1 MDRKDEIAQAL
12 LPHKRETLPQVTTQ
26 TVQQLQAKPFWKK
39 IGKHVRK
46 QKSYKTRRSRDA
58 ENWEAVNAYIS
69 RLAALT
75 GYRYNTS
82 WDWIHHYIFP
92 WFGITAI
99 RYNDQIFFYSK
110 DRRQYIFTNKDIEEI
125 FAQITKVID
134 KDSAQDKNND
144 LYHMFCL
151 EEDVEQQFFNRIRCF
166 LFSSYSIFQKL
177 KTYDGEIE
185 LFFLHDG
192 VHWNSAG
199 LTSLI
204 CTAYYELQHPEF
216 EKELKEKLRYSDNKI
231 DVLQSFFGLALYKK
245 EDGAPFSEQEV
256 NEILYPTT
264 LETCLKYTK
273 NSFTNEEIAR
283 LRWSVETF
291 KQLVPKDKYEM
302 VIRNLVKFF
311 SRYQNVSLLSF
322 FPPSKKEFLALF
334 YCYSQVPPQASKI
347 RIPEDLP
354 RLSPM
359 TIQLRQIMAQYALRT
374 SQEYWEMIAQG
385 YSDDELKS
393 GLYEQLC
400 IPLRSNLLN
409 RPYDWQNVSEDY
421 VTLRSIV
428 GEICHD
434 DTNKCISLLRLIA
447 RIVLGRDFYDKFI
460 KEKEPSVFVIVCQ
473 NPLFISE
480 FLKDIFYSQ
489 LIREYSFSYL
499 SDPKHVSQ
507 LLNDIMQGVLV
518 NITTKKQNTTMPSE
532 SGLVYLKKLLS
543 GKKLRRKEL
552 IGTASYSYTIP
563 CIYLSTTDDLPK
575 SIRHVSFSLPGD
587 ISNKRYPR
595 ELTTIEKTVFCTGA
609 LCQIFSMC
617 YGANTASESV
627 KENLEKELPNVTT
640 ALTTFINSFCDKD
653 PRLKG
658 YSEDEIKEYLN
669 LSDPFY
675 EIKAD
680 VQLMLG
686 DWYKATYNAEL
697 NLNQQSLRNPFGE
710 LFSSLLYRKR
720 DHIIRQYGA
729 GKGENTCAKVL
740 YGMKVRYE
748 EFKNALQELQQTK
761 NHVDIENQREEFDL
775 FFDEIISKGKECIAA
790 QDRY

>member
-1 MDRKDEIAQAL
+1 MDRKDEIAQVP

-39 IGKHVRK
+39 IGKHIRK

-75 GYRYNTS
+75 GYRYSTS

-134 KDSAQDKNND
+134 KDSDKDKNND

-151 EEDVEQQFFNRIRCF
+151 EGNVEQQVFNTIRWF
-166 LFSSYSIFQKL
+166 LFGSYSIFQKL
-177 KTYDGEIE
+177 KTYGGEIE

-192 VHWNSAG
+192 THWNSAG
-199 LTSLI
+199 LTNLI
-204 CTAYYELQHPEF
+204 YKANYGALHPDF

-231 DVLQSFFGLALYKK
+231 DVLQSFFGLDLYKK
-245 EDGAPFSEQEV
+245 EDGTLFSEQEV
-256 NEILYPTT
+256 REILYPTT
-264 LETCLKYTK
+264 LESCLKYT
-273 NSFTNEEIAR
+273 NSFFKSEEIPHLCR
-283 LRWSVETF
+283 SIETF
-291 KQLVPKDKYEM
+291 KELVPKDKHTI

-311 SRYQNVSLLSF
+311 STHQDISLLSF
-322 FPPSKKEFLALF
+322 CPPLEKEFFALF

-354 RLSPM
+354 RLSLM
-359 TIQLRQIMAQYALRT
+359 TIQLRQIMAQYALRI
-374 SQEYWEMIAQG
+374 SQEYWKRIAKG
-385 YSDDELKS
+385 YSYAELES

-400 IPLRSNLLN
+400 IHQSDLLN
-409 RPYDWQNVSEDY
+409 RRFAWQNVSEDY

-447 RIVLGRDFYDKFI
+447 RIVLGREFYDKFI
-460 KEKEPSVFVIVCQ
+460 EEKEPSVFVIVCQ
-473 NPLFISE
+473 NPLFISN
-480 FLKDIFYSQ
+480 FLKDIFDSP

-507 LLNDIMQGVLV
+507 LLNDTMQGVLV
-518 NITTKKQNTTMPSE
+518 NITTEKQNTAMPSG
-532 SGLVYLKKLLS
+532 SGLIYLKSLLS
-543 GKKLRRKEL
+543 GKKMRRKEL

-563 CIYLSTTDDLPK
+563 CIYLSTTDDLPE
-575 SIRHVSFSLPGD
+575 SIRHVSISLSGN
-587 ISNKRYPR
+587 ISMALYPR
-595 ELTTIEKTVFCTGA
+595 RLTTTEKTIFCAGA
-609 LCQIFSMC
+609 LCQIFSMR

-658 YSEDEIKEYLN
+658 YSEDEVKKYLK

-675 EIKAD
+675 EINAD
-680 VQLMLG
+680 IQLMLG
-686 DWYKATYNAEL
+686 DWYKATYNAKL
-697 NLNQQSLRNPFGE
+697 NLNSQSLRKPFGE
-710 LFSSLLYRKR
+710 LFSPLLYQKR
-720 DHIIRQYGA
+720 YHVKYRYGSY
-729 GKGENTCAKVL
+729 KQKNTSARVL
-740 YGMKVRYE
+740 YGIKVRYE
-748 EFKNALQELQQTK
+748 KFKNALQELQQTK
-761 NHVDIENQREEFDL
+761 GHVDIGKQREEFDL